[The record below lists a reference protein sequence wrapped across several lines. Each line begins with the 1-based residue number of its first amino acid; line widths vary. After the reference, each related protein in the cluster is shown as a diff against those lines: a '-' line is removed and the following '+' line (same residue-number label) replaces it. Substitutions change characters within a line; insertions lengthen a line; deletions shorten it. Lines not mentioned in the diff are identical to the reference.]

1 MSTVMKRIC
10 EVILVIDDRVE
21 GVVRPFR
28 KIFLSALDVKEA
40 VRLSPDLPVENSVPQ
55 SSERVTLGLT
65 QKSTLVQMFVRVVL
79 EMLQSPAFDVL
90 DDDATGKDREVALQV
105 EVELAAVALEVDTDS
120 AGVAFVGV
128 ARPL

>member
-90 DDDATGKDREVALQV
+90 DDDATGKDRKVALQV
-105 EVELAAVALEVDTDS
+105 EVELAAVALEVDADS

>member
-1 MSTVMKRIC
+1 MKRIC

-120 AGVAFVGV
+120 AGVTFVGV

>member
-105 EVELAAVALEVDTDS
+105 EVELAAVALEVDADS

>member
-105 EVELAAVALEVDTDS
+105 EVELAAVALEVDADS
-120 AGVAFVGV
+120 AGVTFVGV

>member
-1 MSTVMKRIC
+1 M
-10 EVILVIDDRVE
+10 ILVIDDRVE

-105 EVELAAVALEVDTDS
+105 EVELAAVALEVDADS

>member
-1 MSTVMKRIC
+1 MKRIC